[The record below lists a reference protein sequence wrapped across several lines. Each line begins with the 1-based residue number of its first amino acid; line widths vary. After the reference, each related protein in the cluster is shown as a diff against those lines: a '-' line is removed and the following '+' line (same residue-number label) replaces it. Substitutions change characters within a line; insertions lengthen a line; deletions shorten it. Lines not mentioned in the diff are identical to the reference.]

1 MEHRI
6 AQKKLMFYHHIIS
19 LPAYSLAYEIAAT
32 QVKCSYPGLMI
43 ECQELVDKYNL
54 PEVKQ
59 CSKLQ
64 WKKEVI
70 NKVKEMN
77 ENSLIEI
84 VETKYKKLD
93 HKEMK
98 KETCKTKEYMKSLN
112 LPDARLKFSL
122 RARMTRTVQMNY
134 KGDPKFK
141 KNNWKCH
148 DCCIVDTQE
157 HILRCPSYQSLRTGK
172 NLRKDKDLVDYFR
185 KVIKIREKEDE
196 ERQE

>member
-1 MEHRI
+1 M
-6 AQKKLMFYHHIIS
+6 L
-19 LPAYSLAYEIAAT
+19 
-32 QVKCSYPGLMI
+32 
-43 ECQELVDKYNL
+43 ECQELVRKYNL

-64 WKKEVI
+64 WKKEVP
-70 NKVKEMN
+70 NKVKEIN

-112 LPDARLKFSL
+112 LPDARLKFAL
-122 RARMTRTVQMNY
+122 RARMTRSVQMNF

-172 NLRKDKDLVDYFR
+172 DLGKDKDLVEYFR

-196 ERQE
+196 ERQD